1 MSTKPIKL
9 LIVDDSKVIRNRIA
23 RLTMDPR
30 LPNLQ
35 IVGLAAN
42 GLEALELARQHKPEL
57 VTIDL
62 TMPEMDGIE
71 CVGELVS
78 AFPDINILVVSALS
92 DKSTALT
99 AMKRGARGFLHKP
112 FSDDALVEALLELM
126 KD

>member
-1 MSTKPIKL
+1 MSTKPINL

-71 CVGELVS
+71 CVGELVH
-78 AFPDINILVVSALS
+78 AFPRIRILVVSALS

-99 AMKRGARGFLHKP
+99 AMKRGAHGFLHKP
-112 FSDDALVEALLELM
+112 FTDDALVEALLELM